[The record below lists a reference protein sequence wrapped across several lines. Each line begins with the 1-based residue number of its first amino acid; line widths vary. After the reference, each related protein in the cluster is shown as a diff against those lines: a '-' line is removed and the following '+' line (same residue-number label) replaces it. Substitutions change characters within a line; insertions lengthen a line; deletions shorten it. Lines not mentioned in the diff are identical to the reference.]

1 MVSESLS
8 SSTKRSKKSKQKKPT
23 NSSSDRSGAHA
34 RNNHPPIVRSMPT
47 PSSRR
52 MKKKKQVVLA
62 AVKKKEEKK
71 KNPMILLLLCLSFV
85 AILVVVWQHNNTT
98 MQELRHKKIDD
109 YVDGGGIRDNRPP
122 DDSSE
127 PLYIFDFPPP
137 DTNSSSSNGSYASQG
152 IDQSNERVE
161 DDGDN
166 CSNDDND
173 NVGDSAA
180 TVANIKTSC
189 QIQNETIQ
197 LIPPNV
203 NVQSHFIIVGAQ
215 KSGTTALFNFLSEHP
230 QLYPSNAMETHFFD
244 WYYPSEGR
252 KKSLWMF
259 ERNITT
265 EQDFNCAILRAYWEL
280 FFNDTTTTSKK
291 MKRNSDDNDD
301 DAAAAVVT
309 NNKCPT
315 TSTSTSTKNNIITF
329 EKTPSYMFLT
339 RIPKLIHDTLV
350 VKQRLPTKIIIILRN
365 PINRAISQYRMGHEV
380 KNGQSFDELVHEE
393 IQLMKSIGL
402 ISKNIPSLFTTTSS
416 SSSPIIA
423 TQNGDE
429 KHYNFTNLDGLE
441 SLFQLSSS
449 SSTTTKEYFKT
460 TKYKE
465 KWWKHYRKRF
475 RKNYI
480 QRSMY
485 IIQLQY
491 WLDYYSLNDKTLLV
505 LNYEQFDTNPEY
517 VYRSILE
524 FVNVSQDTKHY
535 IPKTLTNPTQKL
547 HNVLWYKQK
556 AKNLVKKET
565 IQYLQLFFQSYNNQ
579 LINLLGEHWKNIW

>member
-161 DDGDN
+161 DDGDHH

-315 TSTSTSTKNNIITF
+315 TSTTKSNIITF

-449 SSTTTKEYFKT
+449 SSTTTKEYLKT